1 MRVMSRTHQAVVALA
16 VILSH
21 LWWISPALSNP
32 TGPNVVA
39 GQAAV
44 SGVGTPTVTIQQAS
58 RAAIINWAGFN
69 IAPNEVTRFIQP
81 DVRAIALN
89 RIFDQHPSQ
98 IFGRLEANG
107 SVILLNRNGILFGPN
122 AQVNVGGLIAS
133 TLNLSNANFLRG
145 YYLFEG
151 RSTDGW
157 VKNAGSIHAGFDGV
171 YLLAPNVENSG
182 LITSPQGQITLA
194 AGSSVF
200 LSNRADGRG
209 FLAELTAPTGQA
221 LNLKDLVADGG
232 EVTLAGRVVNQEGL
246 VQANSI
252 RERNGRIELFAS
264 EQLTLSAG
272 SRTEAK
278 GADQGLSNGGTIVAM
293 ADKANGQ
300 ARFDKGAVID
310 VSGGRQRGRGGFVE
324 LSGKQVGLGGRFVGN
339 AREGYP
345 GGQLLIDPVDVDL
358 NGLSASGLSNILFNS
373 TLGDDLRVTG
383 AFDLNTVEPPT
394 GGGSIRFDAGRDLL
408 FTDVFLLNGFGTP
421 RKWDIF
427 GLAERD
433 IQLTRTRLST
443 DFGGSIDLTART
455 GTVRL
460 IDPPT
465 GALSTV
471 QVQGGGNISINA
483 GKDLIASVSVDSNFN
498 SVQGIQLDGPGSLNI
513 SVGGNFLGGRVDG
526 LPAGPGFV
534 VRNGPATVTA
544 SGSIGETNLPLGA
557 DGLPDAALI
566 SQQNLQEN
574 TIGYADLASANSTVT
589 LTAGGNIYFRRLRDA
604 GLVCDRSGAFCG
616 SDADGSPRAAQLT
629 PGLENNQAFLTS
641 TQGHILLNPS
651 PTAAGEQATPLAV
664 LSSILPASFDAQALN
679 GTIQIRSNLTFFPSP
694 TGRLNFFAKQDIQ
707 GVPKTIKVPDEVN
720 FKWVF
725 FGFTTTGQPIWRAV
739 DLRTALQ
746 DPEVLPFIGRPL
758 PPGAGDPPPNESFP
772 DYARIE
778 QPLSVPTV
786 QLLEVSPSSLVGNPQ
801 LFQVAGLI
809 RNNNPLA
816 PNAPQIST
824 VGFQTGTGDISRLSL
839 NFISR
844 PFKKEVTIQS
854 GNDIKEVFV
863 STYLPDLG
871 ADRVTAT
878 EHVPLVT
885 DPTTGL
891 LRAANPGEVIRAE
904 DVTVKDVQVE
914 VLVPKAGAIV
924 QAERDID
931 LSKPAEG
938 SLGGLHF
945 VGPGTARITAKR
957 DLNLGDGSGIDHQI
971 AKDPSGLTDQGGLL
985 DIAVGRDLLMTQSR
999 IFSRNGAGISI
1010 HGPDEGTSYV
1020 RGYDNSALH
1029 PVEVPESVRGTLNLA
1044 PPVGGRVDVGDNKG
1058 KTLFDSGAEP
1068 TGIEAILGGSVGMKA
1083 EKPSVG
1089 ADGTVEVNLV
1099 KDAAAISIRATG
1111 DVNVNRS
1118 RIATF
1123 RGGDIQITS
1132 AQGNINAGSGGRDEF
1147 ASFPVDTIKIDPVT
1161 GNPVI
1166 NPATGLPDLE
1176 RTVLQVPGSG
1186 IFTFYP
1192 PPKVVNGVVV
1202 VPGDPFP
1209 LVFPKFDDPEIT
1221 AVGNEII
1228 KQGFF
1233 GRDTSLLR
1241 AKEQALRA
1249 AFEPVFN
1256 AQLDAFIN
1264 PLKLGN
1270 TTLTAEQGN
1279 IIIPPAGIRGRDV
1292 GLNAPNGSIVFQ
1304 GGAVQGRARA
1314 VAQRLEGPIVNVGVF
1329 AASTTAGTVSV
1340 STGSGGGGTLA
1351 PLTSPGVAAP
1361 VSATV
1366 GASTAAAKSAESTE
1380 ETAAE
1385 ASSQQTKAEAQAKQ
1399 TAAKSDDK
1407 DKKTGVAQPVRVK
1420 RGVTIEVD
1428 VKPQPR

>member
-1 MRVMSRTHQAVVALA
+1 MSIVSRRRKPVVSLVTIMA
-16 VILSH
+16 H

-39 GQAAV
+39 GQATV
-44 SGVGTPTVTIQQAS
+44 SGVGTPSVTIQQAS

-133 TLNLSNANFLRG
+133 TLNLSNANFLKG

-151 RSTDGW
+151 QSTDGW
-157 VKNAGSIHAGFDGV
+157 VKNAGAIHAGVDGV

-200 LSNRADGRG
+200 LSNRPDGRG

-246 VQANSI
+246 IQANSI
-252 RERNGRIELFAS
+252 RERNGRIELYAS
-264 EQLTLSAG
+264 EQVTLTAG

-278 GADQGLSNGGTIVAM
+278 GGDQGVSNGGTIRAI

-300 ARFDKGAVID
+300 AQFEKGAVID
-310 VSGGRQRGRGGFVE
+310 VSGGREGGRGGFVE

-358 NGLSASGLSNILFNS
+358 SGLSVSGMSNIMFS
-373 TLGDDLRVTG
+373 SVLGDDLRVTG
-383 AFDLNTVEPPT
+383 AFDLNTVEPPA

-408 FTDVFLLNGFGTP
+408 FTDAFLLNGFGTP
-421 RKWDIF
+421 KKWDIL

-433 IQLTRTRLST
+433 IQLTRTTLST
-443 DFGGSIDLTART
+443 DYGGSINLTART
-455 GTVRL
+455 GSVQL

-465 GALSTV
+465 GALSSLV
-471 QVQGGGNISINA
+471 VQGGGGISINA
-483 GKDLIASVSVDSNFN
+483 AKNLVASVSVDPNTN

-513 SVGGNFLGGRVDG
+513 TLGGDFLGGRVDG
-526 LPAGPGFV
+526 LPAGPGFM
-534 VRNGPATVTA
+534 VRNGQATVNVA
-544 SGSIGETNLPLGA
+544 GNIGETNLPLGP
-557 DGLPDAALI
+557 DGLPDAAKI
-566 SQQNLQEN
+566 SQQKLQEN
-574 TIGYADLASANSTVT
+574 TIGYADLASANSSVT
-589 LTAGGNIYFRRLRDA
+589 LTAGGNIYFRRIRDA

-616 SDADGSPRAAQLT
+616 TDADGSPRIPQLS
-629 PGLENNQAFLTS
+629 PGLENNQVFLTS
-641 TQGHILLNPS
+641 TQGHIFLNTS
-651 PTAAGEQATPLAV
+651 PTSAGEQATDLPV
-664 LSSILPASFDAQALN
+664 LSSILPASFDAQAVN

-725 FGFTTTGQPIWRAV
+725 FGFTPAGLPIWKAV
-739 DLRTALQ
+739 DLRTALT
-746 DPEVLPFIGRPL
+746 DPAVQPFIGRPL

-772 DYARIE
+772 DYARVE
-778 QPLSVPTV
+778 QALSVPSV
-786 QLLEVSPSSLVGNPQ
+786 KLLEVSPSSLVGNTQ
-801 LFQVAGLI
+801 LFQVTSLI
-809 RNNNPLA
+809 RNNSPLA
-816 PNAPQIST
+816 QNAPQISP
-824 VGFQTGTGDISRLSL
+824 VSFKTGTGDISRLDL
-839 NFISR
+839 NLISR
-844 PFKKEVTIQS
+844 PFKKEITIQS
-854 GNDIKEVFV
+854 GKDINEVFL
-863 STYLPDLG
+863 SAYLPDLG
-871 ADRVTAT
+871 ADRVTVT
-878 EHVPLVT
+878 EHVPMVT
-885 DPTTGL
+885 DATTGL
-891 LRAANPGEVIRAE
+891 LRAPNPGEVVKVE
-904 DVTVKDVQVE
+904 DVTIKDVTVE
-914 VLVPKAGAIV
+914 VQVPKVAATI

-931 LSKPAEG
+931 LSKPAQG

-945 VGPGTARITAKR
+945 IGPGTAKITAKR

-971 AKDPSGLTDQGGLL
+971 VKEPSGLTDQGGFL

-1010 HGPDEGTSYV
+1010 HGPDEGTSYI

-1029 PVEVPESVRGTLNLA
+1029 PVEAPDSVRGALNVA
-1044 PPVGGRVDVGDNKG
+1044 PPVGGKVDVGDNKG
-1058 KTLFDSGAEP
+1058 KTVFDSGAEP
-1068 TGIEAILGGSVGMKA
+1068 TGIEAILGGSVGVKA
-1083 EKPSVG
+1083 EKPSVA
-1089 ADGTVEVNLV
+1089 ADGTVAVNLV
-1099 KDAAAISIRATG
+1099 KDPAAISIRATG

-1132 AQGNINAGSGGRDEF
+1132 TRGNINAGSGGRDEF
-1147 ASFPVDTIKIDPVT
+1147 ALFPVDTIKIDPVT

-1192 PPKVVNGVVV
+1192 PPKIVNGVVV

-1209 LVFPKFDDPEIT
+1209 LIFPKFENAALT
-1221 AVGNEII
+1221 AVTNEII

-1233 GRDTSLLR
+1233 GRNTSLLR
-1241 AKEQALRA
+1241 AKEQELRA
-1249 AFEPVFN
+1249 AYEPVFN

-1264 PLKLGN
+1264 PLNLGN
-1270 TTLTAEQGN
+1270 ITLTAEQGN

-1292 GLNAPNGSIVFQ
+1292 ALIAPNGAVVFQ
-1304 GGAVQGRARA
+1304 GGAVEGRARA
-1314 VAQRLEGPIVNVGVF
+1314 VAQRLEGPILNVGVF

-1340 STGSGGGGTLA
+1340 STGSSGGGSLA

-1385 ASSQQTKAEAQAKQ
+1385 TSSQQAKAEASARQ
-1399 TAAKSDDK
+1399 TAARTDDK
-1407 DKKTGVAQPVRVK
+1407 EKKTGVAQGVRVK

-1428 VKPQPR
+1428 VKPQVR